1 MVPINVHARLRLTCG
16 AGFNKDDSS
25 FGAVKEESWNFFSR
39 SRRFVLRLD
48 RSKLFSSEVI
58 AQ

>member
-1 MVPINVHARLRLTCG
+1 MIPINVQARLRFTCE
-16 AGFNKDDSS
+16 AGFIKDDSS
-25 FGAVKEESWNFFSR
+25 FGVVKEESWNFFSR
-39 SRRFVLRLD
+39 SKRFVLRLD